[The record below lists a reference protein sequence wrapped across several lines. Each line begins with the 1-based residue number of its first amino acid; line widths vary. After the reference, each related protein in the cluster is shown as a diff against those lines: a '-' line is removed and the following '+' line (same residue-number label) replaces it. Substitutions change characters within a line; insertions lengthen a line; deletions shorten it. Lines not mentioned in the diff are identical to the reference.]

1 MTKNDARWLENYKSF
16 KEYVSSNAKLPND
29 VSIKSSVGTSISGWF
44 PNQRDLFNQG
54 KLSIE
59 KVTLLNQI
67 NDGILIKPQKEINR
81 DLFIQYKKVVF
92 DKYDP
97 DTIYLY
103 KKGLISKDLFDSCTS
118 SNIYLLSQVLEKFRD
133 KRKQQINLLYSC
145 MKDICSLPRLGICYL
160 CATVVANT
168 DFVYLYLEDKHR
180 FVDYY
185 SVVFKN
191 FESDIKFI
199 IKGLNLSK
207 ENIDIIDLYY
217 GISSNNP
224 LEMSMVEIGNMC
236 GMTGEKARSIFHSTL
251 RKISNLS
258 KYNAEGKCVFGKQEL
273 SHVSSGEIEGDPYT
287 MPLSDFGR
295 LGYLSVRT
303 FNCLHRSGIHN
314 YKELREYLISV
325 YDGASDSYIS
335 GLKTIR
341 KLGSK
346 CANEIYETAKKVGIA
361 KKVFSIQ

>member
-1 MTKNDARWLENYKSF
+1 MTKNDERWLENYKSF
-16 KEYVSSNAKLPND
+16 KEYIILNAKLPDN
-29 VSIKSSVGTSISGWF
+29 VYIKSGVGTSIRGWF
-44 PNQRDLFNQG
+44 SNQRDLFKQG
-54 KLSIE
+54 KLSKE
-59 KVTLLNQI
+59 KVNLLNQI
-67 NDGILIKPQKEINR
+67 SNGIIIKPYKEIDR
-81 DLFIQYKKVVF
+81 DLFINYKKVIF

-97 DTIYLY
+97 DILFLY
-103 KKGLISKDLFDSCTS
+103 RKGIISEDIFNSCIL
-118 SNIYLLSQVLEKFRD
+118 SNAYLLSQVLEKFRD

-160 CATVVANT
+160 CATVVATT

-191 FESDIKFI
+191 FESDVKFI
-199 IKGLNLSK
+199 IKGLNLPK

-224 LEMSMVEIGNMC
+224 LEMSMVEIGNRC

-251 RKISNLS
+251 RKIANLS

-273 SHVSSGEIEGDPYT
+273 SNVSSGEIEGDPYT